1 MPFPR
6 WFSALLAVAGAQP
19 SYYDAGVSAC
29 VVGGGFDHFP
39 FCNVS
44 LPLDARVH
52 DLVSRIPVEAKANLL
67 TARGHLKNRGRQA
80 LPELG
85 VPSYYWGSNCLHS
98 AMSANCAAAGRCST
112 SFPSGPSWSATFD
125 RELMRSMAGVVGRET
140 RAFFNM
146 GNFTD
151 NGKNGMG
158 LDCWGP
164 VLNINRD
171 PRWGRHGEGG
181 TEDPFLMG
189 QLGLAWTKGLQ
200 EGEDKRFIQVA
211 VTLKHF
217 DANSLEGGAEAD
229 QGYDRHDFS
238 ATISKYLL
246 ADRCTDYYWPAFKA
260 PIREGKAKGVMC
272 SYNAVNG
279 IPTCLDPLMKA
290 ARTAWNFTGYV
301 TSDSDAVS
309 DAWRRHRY
317 VQTPAEASCL
327 AVKNGQCD
335 IDNGNTYYDNLLQGV
350 QEGHCSMQDVDRA
363 LFNTLRVRFELGLFD
378 PTADQPYWKLGAG
391 DIGTDNAKELNLEAA
406 QASLVL
412 LSNPGILPLKGGQ
425 RLALLGPHAAASM
438 DLIQVDTGRV
448 CPGDTGDDENFWCV
462 KTPYAAIQS
471 LNAAKNGSTVYVKG
485 CNLSEAIPGGLQQAI
500 SAAKASEVV
509 VLGLGISERPEISDN
524 FLERE
529 AHDRDSIDL
538 PNVQKQLAA
547 EIIGL
552 GKPTIVFL
560 LNGGMVAVEEFLNKN
575 NVAVIEAFYPGM
587 EGATALAQSIFGLA
601 NKWGRMPYTVY
612 RSDWPNHNSMID
624 HDVTHQRTY
633 RYGADAVVPFGFGLS
648 FSRFSLSFTPTL
660 NADLR
665 PVVLSSTVTSNVTFT
680 VVARNLGSLM
690 GDAVVMAYFHPKQV
704 ALPLHPQK
712 SLFDFARAKNIAAG
726 SEAHVNFTIS
736 QNSFL
741 LATAEGDLVRAPGDY
756 LLTFED
762 GAGEILS
769 LQLQIQGPQVV
780 VEPFPG
786 RSLNAETLMV

>member
-98 AMSANCAAAGRCST
+98 AMSANCTAAGRCST

-246 ADRCTDYYWPAFKA
+246 ADYYWPAFKA

-272 SYNAVNG
+272 SYNA
-279 IPTCLDPLMKA
+279 
-290 ARTAWNFTGYV
+290 
-301 TSDSDAVS
+301 
-309 DAWRRHRY
+309 
-317 VQTPAEASCL
+317 AEASCL

-335 IDNGNTYYDNLLQGV
+335 IDSGNTYYDNLLQGV

-648 FSRFSLSFTPTL
+648 LSRFSLSLTPTL

-712 SLFDFARAKNIAAG
+712 SLFDFARA
-726 SEAHVNFTIS
+726 SRVRRTS
-736 QNSFL
+736 QL
-741 LATAEGDLVRAPGDY
+741 DPRP
-756 LLTFED
+756 
-762 GAGEILS
+762 
-769 LQLQIQGPQVV
+769 
-780 VEPFPG
+780 
-786 RSLNAETLMV
+786 M